1 MGFLWMGGRVGWLE
15 GVWGGGG
22 LVVGGEWGNLRRGRG
37 GDGEGVG
44 GGLGFGGSGFGGL
57 RSRVV
62 GGGKGGCYRLG
73 REDMGRVGS
82 ARREGWWDWRGGS
95 LMGIWE

>member
-1 MGFLWMGGRVGWLE
+1 MGGGVMERGWGGVGIWGV
-15 GVWGGGG
+15 GVW
-22 LVVGGEWGNLRRGRG
+22 
-37 GDGEGVG
+37 
-44 GGLGFGGSGFGGL
+44 
-57 RSRVV
+57 RVV
-62 GGGKGGCYRLG
+62 GGGKGGCYR